1 MLYKNKFRIAL
12 TRLINWD
19 YKTPWWYFVTINT
32 NNHQE
37 YFGAVKNGKVIIN
50 DIGKIVNQYWLE
62 IPKHYTSVELD
73 YFVII
78 IINNVETGHAPSLQ
92 LKRPSLGNIVGS
104 YKSAV
109 TKWCNKNEILFEW
122 QSRYFERIIRNEP
135 ELYKIRKYIK
145 LNPLKWEIEKNNP
158 DNIDYDML

>member
-1 MLYKNKFRIAL
+1 M
-12 TRLINWD
+12 
-19 YKTPWWYFVTINT
+19 P
-32 NNHQE
+32 NHIH
-37 YFGAVKNGKVIIN
+37 G
-50 DIGKIVNQYWLE
+50 
-62 IPKHYTSVELD
+62 
-73 YFVII
+73 II

-109 TKWCNKNEILFEW
+109 TKWCNKNEILFKW